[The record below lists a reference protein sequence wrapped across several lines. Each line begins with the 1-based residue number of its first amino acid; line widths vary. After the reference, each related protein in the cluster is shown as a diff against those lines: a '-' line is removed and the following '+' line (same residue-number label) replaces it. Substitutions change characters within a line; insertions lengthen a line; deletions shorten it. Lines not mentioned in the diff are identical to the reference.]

1 MHLEVFKQNQ
11 NKNNQARDF
20 YTPEGLHVYFK
31 DRLLNDEVDFE
42 KVISKVESLVP
53 KHLRTE
59 VEMIIVGQFKEFED
73 NHFNAFYQDG
83 MVHVTNDQQDNYDM
97 IEDIVHEIAHSAEE
111 PYGYEIYGDGKVKE
125 EFLRKRFIL
134 HDILWQNG
142 HKAPRAFFSNT
153 EYDEEFDDFL
163 LKQVGYDKLQNYAA
177 GVFVTTYA
185 PTSLREYYAT
195 GFAEFFL
202 NPDGHNYL
210 KKVSPQLYKKL
221 FELYSEENLDVWN
234 KTGYNS

>member
-11 NKNNQARDF
+11 NKSNEVKDF
-20 YTPEGLHVYFK
+20 YTPEGLHIYFK
-31 DRLLNDEVDFE
+31 DQLLNDEVDFE
-42 KVISKVESLVP
+42 KVISKVESIVP
-53 KHLRTE
+53 RHLRTE

-73 NHFNAFYQDG
+73 NQFNAFYQDG

-97 IEDIVHEIAHSAEE
+97 IEDIVHEIAHSTEE

-142 HKAPRAFFSNT
+142 YKAPRAFFSNT
-153 EYDEEFDDFL
+153 EYDEEFDNFL
-163 LKQVGYDKLQNYAA
+163 LKQVGYDKLQNFAA

-195 GFAEFFL
+195 GFVEFFL
-202 NPDGHNYL
+202 NPDGHRYL

-221 FELYSEENLDVWN
+221 FELYAEENLDV
-234 KTGYNS
+234 

>member
-1 MHLEVFKQNQ
+1 MSHPLVIANWKMNIPSGGISSWIQNEMIS
-11 NKNNQARDF
+11 N
-20 YTPEGLHVYFK
+20 
-31 DRLLNDEVDFE
+31 NDEVDFE

-97 IEDIVHEIAHSAEE
+97 IEDIVHEIAHSTEE

-163 LKQVGYDKLQNYAA
+163 LKQVGYL
-177 GVFVTTYA
+177 
-185 PTSLREYYAT
+185 SLI
-195 GFAEFFL
+195 
-202 NPDGHNYL
+202 HI
-210 KKVSPQLYKKL
+210 
-221 FELYSEENLDVWN
+221 
-234 KTGYNS
+234 